1 MPDDYDARVRSSSMH
16 AADSDCFRLDD
27 CLYTPDEAMDY
38 LRGYCGFSTEEAA
51 EYLSELPIIT
61 VE

>member
-16 AADSDCFRLDD
+16 AADSDCFRLED
-27 CLYTPDEAMDY
+27 CLYTPDKALEY
-38 LRGYCGFSTEEAA
+38 LRDYYRLSSADAA
-51 EYLSELPIIT
+51 EYLCRLPVIT